1 MVKHFFDTSYVTMVN
16 SSSFT
21 LSVVV
26 FFTIFYSTV
35 FIMSVVGNV
44 WVLIP
49 CYATLRRTHS
59 PVMWFLANLASA
71 DLLFT
76 FLTILDL
83 FSFYWRWIGGDVT
96 CKLQGFLVEATY
108 TVSITTLALLSFQRL
123 KAVIDPFNAR
133 INSWPRKEFLK
144 IVTIWILCLAVCS
157 PLVYIYRVETQENGE
172 LICANTT
179 WGNIGRQIFYSLH
192 ASLFFIVPLL
202 YMFFTQAQIRRALHS
217 RVGVINNTFADRSD
231 RRHKKVAKTL
241 AALTAAFVICWS
253 PFMVTRTL
261 RYFHLTSY
269 SFIWRGSQ
277 LLICLNAALDPL
289 LYVYFGGNLKS
300 VFQRLLTCNVLQQ
313 RRANVTTLTVFRTN
327 TLTSE

>member
-1 MVKHFFDTSYVTMVN
+1 MVN

-21 LSVVV
+21 LSELV
-26 FFTIFYSTV
+26 FLTTFYSTV

-44 WVLIP
+44 WVLTT

-76 FLTILDL
+76 FLTIFDL
-83 FSFYWRWIGGDVT
+83 VSFYWRWIGGDVT

-144 IVTIWILCLAVCS
+144 IIAIWVLCLAVCS
-157 PLVYIYRVETQENGE
+157 PLVHIYRVETQENGE

-192 ASLFFIVPLL
+192 ATLFFIIPLL

-217 RVGVINNTFADRSD
+217 RVGVINNTFTDRSD

-269 SFIWRGSQ
+269 GFIWRGSQ

-289 LYVYFGGNLKS
+289 LYGYLGGNLKS
-300 VFQRLLTCNVLQQ
+300 VFQRLLRCNVLQQ
-313 RRANVTTLTVFRTN
+313 RRPNVTTLTEFQTN
-327 TLTSE
+327 TLASE